1 MHHARP
7 IHFHEHY
14 SWRFNQGLSRSSS
27 VRLKWALFAVKAVL
41 QELTV
46 LALVMISGLANKRD
60 GGIFTRSK
68 NQQARVGLHEMA

>member
-1 MHHARP
+1 MGA
-7 IHFHEHY
+7 IC
-14 SWRFNQGLSRSSS
+14 
-27 VRLKWALFAVKAVL
+27 VKAVL